1 MRFLLPSAD
10 SDTAAAG
17 QHLIRRLRRH
27 LPLGGEGFFVV
38 PLRGGIKVLASRG
51 GWAMPIPT
59 AVVPN
64 NCAEILRLRRR
75 DEHRSSA
82 FLVPPLAAIGN
93 NPSVSF
99 ADSSLYT
106 KEPLFLLPPCGGG
119 LRYACGGGAS
129 GTPPPTMGHG
139 VRRLHA
145 CMYACP
151 VLPMSVL
158 AIASTDNS

>member
-1 MRFLLPSAD
+1 
-10 SDTAAAG
+10 
-17 QHLIRRLRRH
+17 
-27 LPLGGEGFFVV
+27 
-38 PLRGGIKVLASRG
+38 
-51 GWAMPIPT
+51 MPIPT

-106 KEPLFLLPPCGGG
+106 KEPLFLLPQAADWILASRGGWAMPIPTAVVPNHCAEILRLRRRDEHRERPYGCGVLNG
-119 LRYACGGGAS
+119 CG
-129 GTPPPTMGHG
+129 
-139 VRRLHA
+139 VDRR
-145 CMYACP
+145 
-151 VLPMSVL
+151 
-158 AIASTDNS
+158 AI